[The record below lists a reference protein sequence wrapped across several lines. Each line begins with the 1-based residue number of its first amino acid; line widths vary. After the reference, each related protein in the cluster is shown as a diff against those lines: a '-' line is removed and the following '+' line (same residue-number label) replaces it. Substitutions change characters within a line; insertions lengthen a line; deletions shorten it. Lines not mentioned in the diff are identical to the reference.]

1 MALKWLTA
9 EEMVAISSGLIGAGE
24 PGRTAME
31 KIPLLALP
39 FPDSEKAHNGI
50 VSLRTKEP
58 PKIRAILQ
66 KEGDLDA
73 RHDDLVR
80 GIHGAMTAMA
90 PLTADREKLL
100 AVRDKLLPDGLSH
113 TELSYRGEAGHCAVI
128 ASQLDDAMKARL
140 RAITIHKKTLLDLAT
155 VWLDTGSQLGQ
166 LEDERA
172 RLTEGAPSL
181 GADMQKA
188 RLEWMRVMKALM
200 ANAKLAEID
209 SATDQLLFSTLRTAE
224 RASESRAHN
233 KVPAPAPAP
242 APTPA
247 KT

>member
-1 MALKWLTA
+1 
-9 EEMVAISSGLIGAGE
+9 
-24 PGRTAME
+24 ME

-209 SATDQLLFSTLRTAE
+209 SVTDQVLFSTLRTCPSA
-224 RASESRAHN
+224 RPQSRHPLSALDGGFY
-233 KVPAPAPAP
+233 V
-242 APTPA
+242 
-247 KT
+247 